1 MAEMV
6 PGKKRAG
13 VRDGSRPEADPS
25 GRPDDKGAMRDPA
38 QMPGGEQG
46 ELGQVQKA
54 LEELEKEKGDWSK
67 GGG

>member
-1 MAEMV
+1 
-6 PGKKRAG
+6 
-13 VRDGSRPEADPS
+13 
-25 GRPDDKGAMRDPA
+25 MRDPA
-38 QMPGGEQG
+38 QLPGGERG

>member
-1 MAEMV
+1 MDKTRKA
-6 PGKKRAG
+6 GKRA
-13 VRDGSRPEADPS
+13 ADAEQEPGTS
-25 GRPDDKGAMRDPA
+25 VPPDDKGAMRDPA
-38 QMPGGEQG
+38 QVPGGEKG

>member
-1 MAEMV
+1 MDEKSKAGQGVVEAEQD
-6 PGKKRAG
+6 PGT
-13 VRDGSRPEADPS
+13 S
-25 GRPDDKGAMRDPA
+25 GRADDKGAMRDPA